1 MRLLHVI
8 RSLNPVFGGPPDSVR
23 MFCAAHKRAG
33 NEVEVATT
41 DLPTDDF
48 ARIPGVEVHALGP
61 TSLSWLNYHYTPKL
75 EPWLNANI
83 HRFDGVIVN
92 GIWQYHAVA
101 VRKAVHGKKPY
112 VVFSHGMLDPYF
124 KSRYPLKHLKKLAY
138 WLLFEAKNLNMADA
152 VLFTSEEEKRIAGEG
167 FPFRDFR
174 RVVIPYGTMGPPEGD
189 PQQMKREFQGAF
201 PEIQGHPYM
210 VYLSRIHPK
219 KGCDLLF
226 EAFARTAPPEMHL
239 VMAGHDETNW
249 RPELDALAARLGV
262 SDRIHWTGSI
272 RGNMKWGALY
282 CAEAFILPSHQENFG
297 IAVADALAAGLI
309 PLVSDKVNIAPDI
322 ASDNACLMEPD
333 TLEGTIRLIE
343 RFNAMSAEE
352 RGAMQA
358 RGVECYQRRYALTHS
373 AQEVYKALG
382 IA

>member
-1 MRLLHVI
+1 LKRILHVT
-8 RSLNPVFGGPPDSVR
+8 RTLNPVFGGPPDSVR
-23 MFCAAHKRAG
+23 MFCVAHIRAG
-33 NEVEVATT
+33 NEVEVVTT
-41 DLPTDDF
+41 DDPAADF
-48 ARIPGVEVHALGP
+48 SRIPGAEVHAFGP
-61 TSLSWLNYHYTPKL
+61 TKPNYHYTPQL
-75 EPWLNANI
+75 EPWIRANV

-92 GIWQYHAVA
+92 GIWQYHTVA
-101 VRKAVHGKKPY
+101 ARKAVYGCRPY

-124 KSRYPLKHLKKLAY
+124 RTQYPIKHMKKLAY
-138 WLLFEAKNLNMADA
+138 WLLREAKNLNLANA
-152 VLFTSEEEKRIAGEG
+152 VLFTSEEEKRVAAEG
-167 FPFRDFR
+167 FPFSNFR
-174 RVVIPYGTMGPPEGD
+174 RVVIPYGTIGPPEGD
-189 PQQMKREFQGAF
+189 PQQMKREFLAAF
-201 PEIQGHPYM
+201 PAVQGHPYLI
-210 VYLSRIHPK
+210 YLSRIHPK

-262 SDRIHWTGSI
+262 LERIHWTGSI
-272 RGNMKWGALY
+272 RGNTKWGALY

-297 IAVADALAAGLI
+297 IAVADALAVGLI
-309 PLVSDKVNIAPDI
+309 PLVSDKINIAPDI
-322 ASDNACLMEPD
+322 AADNACLMEPD

-352 RGAMQA
+352 RGAMEA
-358 RGVECYQRRYALTHS
+358 RGVACYQRRYALANS